1 MSDDAAGSPQRNHN
15 NINIPVEAEE
25 DRQYN
30 TTGTT
35 ADLSQTIFTF
45 LRPLF
50 CTKHC
55 LHHLIRRVG
64 RLSSFPTTSGLSQT
78 LTTCETS
85 ISLDGAASF
94 QRRQDDGDC
103 GLGVTGVVD
112 LRAADGDWRGGLG
125 GDAVAK
131 ASHVAL
137 WGSDLKVV
145 AGVGLK
151 VRDDCLSQTSVHLH
165 LQSVVLHLE
174 DGRGLVELEGKDAKG
189 ESGLVYLS

>member
-15 NINIPVEAEE
+15 NINIPVGAEE
-25 DRQYN
+25 DRQCN

-35 ADLSQTIFTF
+35 ANPSQAICAFP
-45 LRPLF
+45 RPLF
-50 CTKHC
+50 ALNTVFAILSGGQAGYHRSLPPHLDYLKHK
-55 LHHLIRRVG
+55 
-64 RLSSFPTTSGLSQT
+64 Q
-78 LTTCETS
+78 TCETS
-85 ISLDGAASF
+85 ISLDGAAIF

-137 WGSDLKVV
+137 GGGDLKVV

-174 DGRGLVELEGKDAKG
+174 G
-189 ESGLVYLS
+189 SWS